1 MEKAKAKAKRNDE
14 YLNWLIPLILG
25 VAVVGAF
32 VIQLVLHH

>member
-1 MEKAKAKAKRNDE
+1 MRKARAGRKDE

-25 VAVVGAF
+25 VTVIGAF